1 MDRALQLDGVSFLT
15 DPNWNTRSGPFG
27 GFVGVPRYTP
37 PGLRFEDLPQIDFV
51 LISHDHYDH
60 LDEPTVKRLAGTHNP
75 RFNAQ
80 SSLYCPA
87 WA

>member
-37 PGLRFEDLPQIDFV
+37 PGLRFEDLPRDGRCVADMWF
-51 LISHDHYDH
+51 
-60 LDEPTVKRLAGTHNP
+60 
-75 RFNAQ
+75 
-80 SSLYCPA
+80 
-87 WA
+87 